1 MKKEELAAKLTGVK
15 GILME
20 LWGEVT
26 GDAKEFDAGRREQV
40 IAALEEK
47 FGLSRK
53 EAEEEFEKHI
63 RGD

>member
-1 MKKEELAAKLTGVK
+1 MKKGELAAKLTRVK
-15 GILME
+15 GVLME

-26 GDAKEFDAGRREQV
+26 GDEREFDAGRREQV

-47 FGLSRK
+47 LGLSRK

-63 RGD
+63 RGE